1 MSIAPWKYIFRVE
14 TEVWWKILSTSNF
27 HRYSVSTRNIY
38 FQGAIDI
45 LSSRNLSEVSLFGA
59 HLDFKSAVFR
69 KSLESIPPF
78 PPLEFKSAV
87 FHPCVEL

>member
-1 MSIAPWKYIFRVE
+1 MILPALPGNYI
-14 TEVWWKILSTSNF
+14 
-27 HRYSVSTRNIY
+27 

-45 LSSRNLSEVSLFGA
+45 LSSRNLSGMSLFGA

-69 KSLESIPPF
+69 LCPENSPPF

-87 FHPCVEL
+87 FHLFLERSWK